1 MGTMRKTAIVVPCYN
16 EFHRLKVNEFLSFTK
31 KSRSVSFIFVND
43 GSTDDTEKLINHL
56 SREAPDQIQCINLKK
71 NCGKAQAVRLGFL
84 KAMDMDFQNIGYWDA
99 DLSTPLD
106 VINKFCELLN
116 DDRTTIVMG
125 ARVRLLGHK
134 ISRRA
139 LRHYLGRVFATS
151 ASIVLGLPVYD
162 TQCGAKIFKN
172 TYYLKKVFYQ
182 PFTVKW
188 IFDVEILARFKVIQ
202 QTQGGNLVENSA
214 VEYPLKEWTHFF
226 GSKVKI
232 SDFFVAILDFLKIF
246 MFLKVSSKKRDY
258 DDQFED

>member
-1 MGTMRKTAIVVPCYN
+1 MQKTAIVVPCYN

-31 KSRSVSFIFVND
+31 KNRGVSFFFVND
-43 GSTDDTEKLINHL
+43 GSTDDTDKLINHL
-56 SREAPDQIQCINLKK
+56 SREAPEQIQCINLKK

-84 KAMDMDFQNIGYWDA
+84 KAIGMDFQNIGYWDA

-125 ARVRLLGHK
+125 ARVRLLGHR
-134 ISRRA
+134 INRRA

-151 ASIVLGLPVYD
+151 ASIVLGLHVYD

-172 TYYLKKVFYQ
+172 THFLKKVFSQ

-202 QTQGGNLVENSA
+202 KIESGNLFKNSA
-214 VEYPLKEWTHFF
+214 LEYPIKEWTHSS
-226 GSKVKI
+226 GSKVRI
-232 SDFFVAILDFLKIF
+232 IDFFVAILDLLKIYIY
-246 MFLKVSSKKRDY
+246 LKISSKKSDY
-258 DDQFED
+258 GDQFKD